1 MLCTLSSTTWDLDGF
16 VELQLTSPA
25 EPSETRRRV
34 NRIATLDGGAV
45 FNDFGFTDADRTLV
59 LRWAPTSQAQH
70 DEIEHLVQVYPL
82 LQVALRSGVYLAAP
96 ETYQQGTDEST
107 LRLLVKQKLSA

>member
-1 MLCTLSSTTWDLDGF
+1 MLCALSTTTWDLDGF

-59 LRWAPTSQAQH
+59 LRWTPASRQQH
-70 DEIEHLVQVYPL
+70 EDIERLVQSYAL
-82 LQVALRSGVYLAAP
+82 LQVALTSGVYLAAP
-96 ETYQQGTDEST
+96 ETYQQGADEST